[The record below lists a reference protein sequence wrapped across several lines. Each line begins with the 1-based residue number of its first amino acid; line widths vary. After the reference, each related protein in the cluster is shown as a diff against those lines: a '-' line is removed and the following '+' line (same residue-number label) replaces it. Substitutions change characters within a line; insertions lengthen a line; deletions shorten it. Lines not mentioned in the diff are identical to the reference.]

1 MPNNNK
7 LVAVSHSLFR
17 SLPLHQSIPPLHTHT
32 SQGANGAPGGE
43 GPPGIP
49 GPMGPSGQQGLI
61 GAPGVQGT
69 TGLQGATGDPGSP
82 GEPGNAGPQG
92 AVGPP
97 GQDGAQGLPVSYYLI
112 IYTMH
117 FCIYSL
123 YFRATF
129 PLTKA
134 LNKMWILL

>member
-1 MPNNNK
+1 
-7 LVAVSHSLFR
+7 
-17 SLPLHQSIPPLHTHT
+17 
-32 SQGANGAPGGE
+32 
-43 GPPGIP
+43 
-49 GPMGPSGQQGLI
+49 MGPSGQQGLI

-117 FCIYSL
+117 FCIFTVLSSHFSSYQS
-123 YFRATF
+123 FKQNVDIIVVAII
-129 PLTKA
+129 
-134 LNKMWILL
+134 MESHICS